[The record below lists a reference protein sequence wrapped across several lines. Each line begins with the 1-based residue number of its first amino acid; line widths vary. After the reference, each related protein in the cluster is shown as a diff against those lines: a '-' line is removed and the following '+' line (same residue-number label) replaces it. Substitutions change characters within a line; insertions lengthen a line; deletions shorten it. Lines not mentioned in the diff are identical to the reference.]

1 MYTVTNADLA
11 EKTYQALKTMILRG
25 ELKPGEKLYQ
35 EKLADSLGI
44 SRTPLNSALN
54 RLEKELLVEALPR
67 RGFYVKELTLKELRD
82 LYDVRLRLEPLGA
95 REAAE
100 NGTADHRQKCMVL
113 LEEYQSRESE
123 EYSVSF
129 KEMDYRFHN
138 LIMEMSGNFFLQ
150 KMIASYNLISLGN
163 LQLFMDR
170 ADFPRKTSD
179 SLSEHKAILRSIL
192 EGDSG
197 GAENVMF
204 RHIKETRD
212 LIDHRLSGAP
222 YGET

>member
-25 ELKPGEKLYQ
+25 QLKPGEKLYQ

-67 RGFYVKELTLKELRD
+67 RGFYVKELTLRELRD

-100 NGTADHRQKCMVL
+100 NGTSEHRQRCMTL
-113 LEEYQSRESE
+113 LEEYQSRGSE

-170 ADFPRKTSD
+170 ADFPKKTSD
-179 SLSEHKAILRSIL
+179 SLSEHKAILQSIL
-192 EGDSG
+192 EEDG
-197 GAENVMF
+197 GSAEKMMY

-222 YGET
+222 YGKT